1 MILDTSAVVAIIR
14 QEPGFERLVRH
25 MAAASVN
32 AIGAPT
38 LAESAI
44 VLTARFGADARGLL
58 ATFLRDFDIEVIP
71 FGEDHWQEALTAFD
85 RFGKG
90 RHPADLNYGDCLTF
104 ATARVAQQPLL
115 AVGNDFP
122 LTDLSLAASG

>member
-1 MILDTSAVVAIIR
+1 
-14 QEPGFERLVRH
+14 
-25 MAAASVN
+25 
-32 AIGAPT
+32 
-38 LAESAI
+38 
-44 VLTARFGADARGLL
+44 
-58 ATFLRDFDIEVIP
+58 VIP

-104 ATARVAQQPLL
+104 ATARVARQPLL

-122 LTDLSLAASG
+122 LTDLNLAASG